1 MDQLNNYILL
11 IDSYFGSAPWFPL
24 SLLATGIF
32 FTIYL
37 GFPQIRYFKKGWN
50 ILGSGGLSAAKG
62 LTSPFQALSTALS
75 GTVGTGNIGGVAMAI
90 FIGGPAALFW
100 MWITAFLGMTTKF
113 VEVTL
118 SHKYRKKTSSGSI
131 SGGPMIYMEDG
142 LNMKWLGYIFAF
154 CLLVSTFGSGN
165 MPQIDNISNTMNS
178 SFGIDPLLTAI
189 SMTVL
194 VGLVIIGGINRIASF
209 AASIVPAMAFIY
221 VLGSLSVLLFNYS
234 NILPSFYI
242 VMHDVFNGT
251 AVVGGFLG
259 ASFSTAFTYG
269 VARGLY
275 SNEAGQGSSPIAHA
289 TSNTEH
295 SVEEGFVSI
304 LEPFIDTIVICTLTG
319 LVILASGVWTEKYQ
333 TDFENTS
340 MYFLSQENSTK
351 SFDEQINSYQS
362 CRNSGDSCFSGDIEI
377 RKGKI
382 VSGNTVFHNRSL
394 AEDIVI
400 YKGINFYD
408 GLIEIEDGILATSG
422 IRVEGKS
429 LVKSAVLTS
438 KAFNK
443 GFFGNYGEFIVS
455 IGLLLFA
462 FSTMITWSY
471 YGDRCAAYLFGEKSI
486 IYYRF
491 FYLGAIFIAGSG
503 FIDTGIIWN
512 FALITVAAS
521 TLPNLIAMILLRKE
535 IKSLLLDYVVRDKKD
550 KLT

>member
-11 IDSYFGSAPWFPL
+11 IDSYFGSAAWFPL

-32 FTIYL
+32 FTFYL
-37 GFPQIRYFKKGWN
+37 GFPQIRFFRKGWT
-50 ILGSGGLSAAKG
+50 ILGAGGFSGSKG

-118 SHKYRKKTSSGSI
+118 SHKYRKKIGSVGV
-131 SGGPMIYMEDG
+131 SGGPMIYMEEG

-165 MPQIDNISNTMNS
+165 MPQIDNISNTLNS
-178 SFGIDPLLTAI
+178 SFGINPLITAVV
-189 SMTVL
+189 MTTL

-209 AASIVPAMAFIY
+209 AASIVPTMALIY
-221 VLGSLSVLLFNYS
+221 IIGSLSVLVFNYS
-234 NILPSFYI
+234 NILPSLYVI
-242 VMHDVFNGT
+242 IHDVFNGT

-333 TDFENTS
+333 TEFERTS
-340 MYFLSQENSTK
+340 MYFLSETDSK
-351 SFDEQINSYQS
+351 KPSSDLIDAYKD
-362 CRNSGDSCFSGDIEI
+362 CRDDSECFSGEIEI
-377 RKGKI
+377 SQGKLI
-382 VSGNTVFHNRSL
+382 KNNAIFHNRSL
-394 AEDIVI
+394 AEEVF
-400 YKGINFYD
+400 FYQ
-408 GLIEIEDGILATSG
+408 EGILYNGSISIENGLLASSN
-422 IRVEGKS
+422 IDVAGKS

-471 YGDRCAAYLFGEKSI
+471 YGDRCASYLFGEGSV
-486 IYYRF
+486 IYYRI
-491 FYLGAIFIAGSG
+491 FYLGAIFVAGSG
-503 FIDTGIIWN
+503 LIDTGIIWN

-521 TLPNLIAMILLRKE
+521 TLPNLIAMVLLRKE
-535 IKSLLLDYVVRDKKD
+535 IKSLLKDYLSKS
-550 KLT
+550 